1 MAIVTTTTLANVL
14 RTVYN
19 PEVLADLVFGND
31 YLFQLPGA
39 ASEDTADGHQ
49 AKKPRGLFPVVP
61 SRGGTS
67 YNWPVRQATTAAA
80 AYVQGQAAPA
90 PGNNTYLM
98 ASLAYSAGYFWRAV
112 EISGHAVDALRDEGA
127 IIEAIDREVIDAAR
141 AMQDLINTT
150 FMGTSHLQ
158 LAIDSAGTYAG
169 IDRGT
174 YTNWG
179 SYETNVGGALSVS
192 ALADM
197 IEALEDNDRGA
208 RHEDLILLCPVNQVT
223 NYGALVGAGAG
234 TPVVTPAGGVA
245 DLGFSGYTFQ
255 GLPIFGIPDLTD
267 TIWLAVHRPSVKW
280 VLHRPLTISPKSP
293 EGDSDKLLLTCALQ
307 MVVERPQ
314 LCGKLTGV
322 TA

>member
-1 MAIVTTTTLANVL
+1 MAIATTTTLANVL
-14 RTVYN
+14 RTVYE
-19 PEVLADLVFGND
+19 PILSDLVFGND

-39 ASEDTADGHQ
+39 ADEPTADEHA
-49 AKKPRGLFPVVP
+49 AKKPRGIFEMIP

-80 AYVQGQAAPA
+80 AYVEGQGAPA

-127 IIEAIDREVIDAAR
+127 IIEAIDREVRDAAR

-158 LAIDSAGTYAG
+158 LAVDSAGTYAG
-169 IDRGT
+169 IDRGV
-174 YTNWG
+174 YSNWG
-179 SYETNVGGALSVS
+179 SYESDVAGALTVA

-197 IEALEDNDRGA
+197 VEALEDNDRGA
-208 RHEDLILLCPVNQVT
+208 SHQDLVLLMPVNQVT
-223 NYGALVGAGAG
+223 NYSALAGAGAG
-234 TPVVTPAGGVA
+234 TPIVIPPGGNL
-245 DLGFSGYTFQ
+245 DLGFSGFTFQ
-255 GLPIFGIPDLTD
+255 GIPIYGIPDMTD
-267 TIWLAVHRPSVKW
+267 TVIVCMPKSTLKW
-280 VLHRPLTISPKSP
+280 VMHRPLKFELKATA
-293 EGDSDKLLLTCALQ
+293 GDSVRYLLTCALQ
-307 MVVERPQ
+307 MPVHRPD

>member
-1 MAIVTTTTLANVL
+1 MAIATTTTLANVL
-14 RTVYN
+14 RTVYE
-19 PEVLADLVFGND
+19 PILSDLVFGND

-39 ASEDTADGHQ
+39 AAEPTADGYA
-49 AKKPRGLFPVVP
+49 AKKLKGIFPVVP
-61 SRGGTS
+61 SRGGSS

-80 AYVQGQAAPA
+80 AYVEGQGAPA

-98 ASLAYSAGYFWRAV
+98 ASLAYSAGYFWRSV

-127 IIEAIDREVIDAAR
+127 IVEAIDREVRDAAR

-150 FMGTSHLQ
+150 FMGTAHLQ

-169 IDRGT
+169 INRAT
-174 YTNWG
+174 YLNWG
-179 SYETNVGGALSVS
+179 SYEAAVGGPLSVS

-234 TPVVTPAGGVA
+234 TPVVTPAGGIA

-280 VLHRPLTISPKSP
+280 IMHRPLRFELKATA
-293 EGDSDKLLLTCALQ
+293 GDSVKYLLTCALQ
-307 MVVERPQ
+307 MVVERPD